1 MCFQTE
7 ENFESVTV
15 KREYLQETINS
26 QVRRGGGGGEEEEEE
41 GEDGRDG
48 REESE

>member
-26 QVRRGGGGGEEEEEE
+26 QVRRGGGGGEEE